1 MLISSFR
8 NLITLFRPGWW
19 AWPVVPRRRSS
30 SFLLLF
36 QQSLVLCSAQ
46 PGAGAHTD
54 RPHLTFSCSLRWV
67 ADQKYI

>member
-8 NLITLFRPGWW
+8 KLLTLFRPGWW
-19 AWPVVPRRRSS
+19 AWPLVQRRRSS
-30 SFLLLF
+30 SFLILF

-46 PGAGAHTD
+46 PGADTD
-54 RPHLTFSCSLRWV
+54 RPHLTFSCSLRLV